1 MFIFPCIYIVSFLIA
16 LYKVL
21 HKETDKILLFFIL
34 GLPIYITSLSSA
46 FILGFEPIVAVMQS
60 FKEIIV
66 LTALGILLFN
76 RKKKLVL
83 HPVDYLAISF
93 VVITT
98 IYIVLPLGDFSLKE
112 KLLAFKSLSFFPFVY
127 FTGRLADPT
136 SINLNRYFQY
146 ICLIAI
152 LSTIVLIGEVYTNQH
167 LQVFTGYA
175 EFNYAYFGQEA
186 SGSYGLSWTFETA
199 NGIKRFASFFGGPLE
214 LGTNTLFTISVIAA
228 LVTHDKNKIKLNWFI
243 IIAFAMTVLSIIFA
257 FSRASFASYFIILY
271 IYFLI
276 TERKKALRIFHY
288 GVIFITLFVMFWL
301 SGDIYDLIITT
312 IDFSDPSSAYHVFQ
326 WLDGMEAIGK
336 HPMGLGLGMAGR
348 VSTETGSNI
357 GGENQ
362 LLIIGVQ
369 TGIIAVLIYILL
381 YAYTISTC
389 FRTFKKTS
397 GKQRKLALALLLV
410 KAGLLIPMF
419 TANIESY
426 IYIAYITWFCT
437 GLLISMN
444 QYSAETSL
452 SSKHEASGK
461 N

>member
-175 EFNYAYFGQEA
+175 EFN
-186 SGSYGLSWTFETA
+186 
-199 NGIKRFASFFGGPLE
+199 
-214 LGTNTLFTISVIAA
+214 
-228 LVTHDKNKIKLNWFI
+228 
-243 IIAFAMTVLSIIFA
+243 
-257 FSRASFASYFIILY
+257 
-271 IYFLI
+271 
-276 TERKKALRIFHY
+276 
-288 GVIFITLFVMFWL
+288 
-301 SGDIYDLIITT
+301 
-312 IDFSDPSSAYHVFQ
+312 
-326 WLDGMEAIGK
+326 
-336 HPMGLGLGMAGR
+336 
-348 VSTETGSNI
+348 
-357 GGENQ
+357 
-362 LLIIGVQ
+362 
-369 TGIIAVLIYILL
+369 
-381 YAYTISTC
+381 
-389 FRTFKKTS
+389 
-397 GKQRKLALALLLV
+397 
-410 KAGLLIPMF
+410 
-419 TANIESY
+419 
-426 IYIAYITWFCT
+426 
-437 GLLISMN
+437 
-444 QYSAETSL
+444 
-452 SSKHEASGK
+452 
-461 N
+461 